1 MCLMSFLTI
10 KGITKMEINQT
21 NHYKNKRYER
31 EKFIKKHLGGD
42 GNIVDSFVVDKGH
55 PNGLEI
61 HEVRDNG
68 LIIIYNKNSGLLI
81 SKLIARPQQIK
92 RYYEHTGRHPPS
104 EYENILKLAREH
116 QILGYNKIW

>member
-1 MCLMSFLTI
+1 
-10 KGITKMEINQT
+10 MEINQT

-31 EKFIKKHLGGD
+31 EKFIKEHLGGD
-42 GNIVDSFVVDKGH
+42 GNVVDSFVVDKGH

-68 LIIIYNKNSGLLI
+68 LIIIYNKNSGRLVT
-81 SKLIARPQQIK
+81 KLIAREKQIK
-92 RYYEHTGRHPPS
+92 RLYEVSGKDPPS
-104 EYENILKLAREH
+104 EYEDILQLARKH